1 MEKKMKKL
9 LIGLL
14 VLVTVGLTGCSVSE
28 GAADSSKAAQK
39 ESTAF
44 TGKYIVN
51 ADYVKKNLDDLI
63 LIDARGEEEAGKG
76 TIKGATAIGW
86 QNLASVEEG
95 ASGDKN
101 WGLILDPAELS
112 KRLGE
117 KGIAKDKEI
126 ILFANGA
133 KGWGDDGR
141 IAWELLAA
149 GYQDVK
155 LVDGGFA
162 ALTKA
167 GLKKDFESTKLKT
180 VDVQIDSI
188 NSEHLIRTE
197 ELKKNY
203 DEYKVVDVRSDEEY
217 KGEVLYGEAKGGHL
231 PDAIH
236 LRYTDLFGKN
246 GQLKS
251 KEKLTQL
258 FEDAGLAKEDQIVTY
273 CTAGIRSAYMELV
286 MEMCGFK
293 QVKNYDGSYYRWAK
307 VEDVEK

>member
-1 MEKKMKKL
+1 MKKL

-28 GAADSSKAAQK
+28 GAADSSKVAQK

-167 GLKKDFESTKLKT
+167 GLKKDFESTKLKS